1 MKRFSFNLEKL
12 LQLRGFEEK
21 NAKTELATAIS
32 VAERIKLDLRNTA
45 AERVRVNKTRNDTV
59 DIRSLMAVENYVN
72 RLDLRK
78 EELLE
83 QLAAAELT
91 IEEKRKSFTA
101 AMQKR
106 SVLDKLKEKQFA
118 QWRKESMSAEE
129 NALEDAVYGAKYTK
143 ENL

>member
-21 NAKTELATAIS
+21 NARTELAAAIS
-32 VAERIKLDLRNTA
+32 EAERIKLDLRNTA
-45 AERVRVNKTRNDTV
+45 AERVRVNKTRNDNIDV
-59 DIRSLMAVENYVN
+59 RSLMAVENYVN
-72 RLDLRK
+72 RLDLHK

-83 QLAAAELT
+83 ELAAAELK
-91 IEEKRKSFTA
+91 IEEKRKIFTA

-129 NALEDAVYGAKYTK
+129 NALEDAVYGAK
-143 ENL
+143 NANI

>member
-12 LQLRGFEEK
+12 LQLRGFVEK
-21 NAKTELATAIS
+21 NAKTELAAAIS
-32 VAERIKLDLRNTA
+32 AAERIKLDLRNTA

>member
-21 NAKTELATAIS
+21 NAKTELAAAIS
-32 VAERIKLDLRNTA
+32 AAERIKLDLRNTA

-129 NALEDAVYGAKYTK
+129 NALEDAVFGAKYTK

>member
-12 LQLRGFEEK
+12 LQLRSFEEK
-21 NAKTELATAIS
+21 NAKTELAAAIS
-32 VAERIKLDLRNTA
+32 AAERIKLDLRNTA

>member
-21 NAKTELATAIS
+21 NAKTELAAAIS
-32 VAERIKLDLRNTA
+32 AAERIKLDLRNTA

-106 SVLDKLKEKQFA
+106 SVLDKLKEKQFT

>member
-21 NAKTELATAIS
+21 NAKTELAAAIS
-32 VAERIKLDLRNTA
+32 AAERIKLDLRNTA

>member
-21 NAKTELATAIS
+21 NAKTELAAAIS
-32 VAERIKLDLRNTA
+32 AAERIKLDLRNTA
-45 AERVRVNKTRNDTV
+45 AERMRVNKTRNDTV

-72 RLDLRK
+72 RLDLHK

>member
-21 NAKTELATAIS
+21 NAKTELAAAIS
-32 VAERIKLDLRNTA
+32 AAERIKLDLRNTA

-106 SVLDKLKEKQFA
+106 NVLDKLKEKQFA

>member
-21 NAKTELATAIS
+21 NAKTELAAAIS
-32 VAERIKLDLRNTA
+32 AAERIKLDLRNTA

-129 NALEDAVYGAKYTK
+129 NALEDAVYDAKYTK